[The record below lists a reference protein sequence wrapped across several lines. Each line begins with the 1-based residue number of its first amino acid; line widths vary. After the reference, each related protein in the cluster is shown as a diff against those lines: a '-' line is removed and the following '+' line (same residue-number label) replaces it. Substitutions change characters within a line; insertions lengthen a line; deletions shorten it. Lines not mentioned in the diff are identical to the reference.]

1 MSPSFRF
8 RLERVR
14 AVRERK
20 EKLAQQELARSIG
33 RLSDR
38 QQGLRSAEAVVEHAH
53 AEQRSAAV
61 GGAAP
66 AADLLARQVFLER
79 VEAERARQRVALQRS
94 EAEVA
99 DRNAQLAAAASD
111 HEMLIRLRERRA
123 REHERELARRESN
136 MHDELAAVR
145 FGRSSLA

>member
-20 EKLAQQELARSIG
+20 EKLAQQELAHSISQ
-33 RLSDR
+33 LSDR
-38 QQGLRSAEAVVEHAH
+38 QQGLRSADAVVEHAH
-53 AEQRSAAV
+53 AAQRRAAV
-61 GGAAP
+61 GGSAP

-79 VEAERARQRVALQRS
+79 VEAERARRRIALQRS

-99 DRNAQLAAAASD
+99 DRNAKLTAAASD

-123 REHERELARRESN
+123 TEHQRELARHESN
-136 MHDELAAVR
+136 AQDELATVR